1 MIEQTDVL
9 FFSQVDAQDV
19 QEERDQQRDRKSSLP
34 FLVSRPDF
42 PLARRKQGPRA
53 SVLTIVTWKS
63 FGSRS
68 KNRPNYEP
76 SALADPGDRLD
87 RFADKGKSRGV

>member
-34 FLVSRPDF
+34 FLVSGPDF
-42 PLARRKQGPRA
+42 PLAVAKQGPLLCLQ
-53 SVLTIVTWKS
+53 SSHGNL
-63 FGSRS
+63 
-68 KNRPNYEP
+68 
-76 SALADPGDRLD
+76 SAVVPKTDLIMNPRRWRIPGDRLD